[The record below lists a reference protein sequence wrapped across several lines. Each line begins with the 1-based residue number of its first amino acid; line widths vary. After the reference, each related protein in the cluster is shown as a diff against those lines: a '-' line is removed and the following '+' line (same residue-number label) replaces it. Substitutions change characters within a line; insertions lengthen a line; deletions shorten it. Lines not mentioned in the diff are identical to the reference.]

1 MRNLVGMS
9 LFFVC
14 VLQELCGNAFRVDA
28 GSHEIMAPVAEH
40 TNDLGCERFVQKF
53 DYGFAVR
60 AITRCDSTIL
70 DVLSGAFAQSL
81 DVSEKWLICHEL
93 TPLQY
98 EFRGARILTQIHH
111 LSV

>member
-1 MRNLVGMS
+1 MS

-14 VLQELCGNAFRVDA
+14 VLQELCGHAFRVDA
-28 GSHEIMAPVAEH
+28 GSHEIMAPVAED

-70 DVLSGAFAQSL
+70 DVLSGALAQSF
-81 DVSEKWLICHEL
+81 DISEKWLISHEL
-93 TPLQY
+93 TPLY
-98 EFRGARILTQIHH
+98 MNLGEPG
-111 LSV
+111 S